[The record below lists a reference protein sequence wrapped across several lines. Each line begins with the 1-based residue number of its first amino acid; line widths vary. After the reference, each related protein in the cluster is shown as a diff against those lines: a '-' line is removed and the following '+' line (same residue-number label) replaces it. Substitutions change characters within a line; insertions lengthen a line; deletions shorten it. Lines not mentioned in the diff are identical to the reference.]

1 VGEEELEEEEL
12 TCGVAQIQIWRAG
25 AATGARRKET
35 LGGTPRERGRWDGME
50 AGSSSA
56 ALLKR
61 RRRSGRSVQQSAEA
75 DETDRERER

>member
-1 VGEEELEEEEL
+1 
-12 TCGVAQIQIWRAG
+12 
-25 AATGARRKET
+25 
-35 LGGTPRERGRWDGME
+35 ME